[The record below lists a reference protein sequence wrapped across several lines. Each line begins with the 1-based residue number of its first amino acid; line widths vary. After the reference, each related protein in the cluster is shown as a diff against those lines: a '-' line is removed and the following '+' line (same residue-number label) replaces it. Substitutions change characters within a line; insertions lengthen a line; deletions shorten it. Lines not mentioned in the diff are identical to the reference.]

1 MYEIQ
6 FGPILRQ
13 MRKKAGMSQEDIA
26 LELHMSISNVSRL
39 ETNKYEL
46 KAADLI
52 RWANI
57 TNSQELLAA
66 MILGVDVGVLQQALE
81 MVTTLMVGWIGG
93 IMWNLQMK
101 KKHSENSI
109 ALCTVCIKRLKN
121 LNIKIINIRQFIL
134 KTQHDH

>member
-1 MYEIQ
+1 
-6 FGPILRQ
+6 

-26 LELHMSISNVSRL
+26 LELHMSISNISRL

-93 IMWNLQMK
+93 L
-101 KKHSENSI
+101 
-109 ALCTVCIKRLKN
+109 L
-121 LNIKIINIRQFIL
+121 
-134 KTQHDH
+134 

>member
-1 MYEIQ
+1 MPRKQKKGVFQIQ
-6 FGPILRQ
+6 FGQLLRD

-26 LELHMSISNVSRL
+26 LELHMSISNISRL

-81 MVTTLMVGWIGG
+81 MVTTLMVGFIGG
-93 IMWNLQMK
+93 I
-101 KKHSENSI
+101 I
-109 ALCTVCIKRLKN
+109 
-121 LNIKIINIRQFIL
+121 
-134 KTQHDH
+134 

>member
-1 MYEIQ
+1 
-6 FGPILRQ
+6 
-13 MRKKAGMSQEDIA
+13 MSQEEVA

-93 IMWNLQMK
+93 IM
-101 KKHSENSI
+101 
-109 ALCTVCIKRLKN
+109 
-121 LNIKIINIRQFIL
+121 
-134 KTQHDH
+134 

>member
-1 MYEIQ
+1 MFQIQ
-6 FGPILRQ
+6 FGQLLRD

-93 IMWNLQMK
+93 IM
-101 KKHSENSI
+101 
-109 ALCTVCIKRLKN
+109 
-121 LNIKIINIRQFIL
+121 
-134 KTQHDH
+134 

>member
-6 FGPILRQ
+6 FGQLLRD

-26 LELHMSISNVSRL
+26 LELHMSISNISRL

-81 MVTTLMVGWIGG
+81 IVTTLTVGWIGG
-93 IMWNLQMK
+93 IM
-101 KKHSENSI
+101 
-109 ALCTVCIKRLKN
+109 
-121 LNIKIINIRQFIL
+121 
-134 KTQHDH
+134 

>member
-1 MYEIQ
+1 MLIQQIRGVYEIQ
-6 FGPILRQ
+6 FGQLLRD

-26 LELHMSISNVSRL
+26 LELHMSISNISRL

-93 IMWNLQMK
+93 IM
-101 KKHSENSI
+101 
-109 ALCTVCIKRLKN
+109 
-121 LNIKIINIRQFIL
+121 
-134 KTQHDH
+134 

>member
-1 MYEIQ
+1 
-6 FGPILRQ
+6 
-13 MRKKAGMSQEDIA
+13 MSQEEVA

-39 ETNKYEL
+39 ETDKYEL

-81 MVTTLMVGWIGG
+81 IVKTLTVGFIGG
-93 IMWNLQMK
+93 IM
-101 KKHSENSI
+101 
-109 ALCTVCIKRLKN
+109 
-121 LNIKIINIRQFIL
+121 
-134 KTQHDH
+134 

>member
-1 MYEIQ
+1 MLIQQIRGVYEIQ
-6 FGPILRQ
+6 FGQLLRD

-26 LELHMSISNVSRL
+26 FELHMSISNVSRL

-93 IMWNLQMK
+93 L
-101 KKHSENSI
+101 
-109 ALCTVCIKRLKN
+109 L
-121 LNIKIINIRQFIL
+121 
-134 KTQHDH
+134 